1 MAERKQHL
9 RDERVRIKKA
19 QESKEKR
26 FNPGMSV
33 IDEFVGS
40 ILDTEFEID
49 SEMMDNMSDSSNTDK
64 IRKAKLQLDE
74 LVRRNRLDELRQL

>member
-1 MAERKQHL
+1 
-9 RDERVRIKKA
+9 
-19 QESKEKR
+19 
-26 FNPGMSV
+26 MSV

-74 LVRRNRLDELRQL
+74 LVRRNRMEELRQL